1 MFAAVPCQN
10 LPKLHKLVADDI
22 PKLRTIFGAW
32 KEMRETYQK
41 QLEHP
46 THEFD
51 TPVSVSKKNSFKREE
66 PLKAALGIE
75 ILEMVC

>member
-1 MFAAVPCQN
+1 M
-10 LPKLHKLVADDI
+10 VADDI
-22 PKLRTIFGAW
+22 PKPKTIFGAW

-51 TPVSVSKKNSFKREE
+51 TPVSVSKKNNFKREE
-66 PLKAALGIE
+66 PLEAALGIE
-75 ILEMVC
+75 ILEMVCCLVSGLDRA

>member
-1 MFAAVPCQN
+1 M
-10 LPKLHKLVADDI
+10 VAGDI
-22 PKLRTIFGAW
+22 PKPKKMFGAW

-51 TPVSVSKKNSFKREE
+51 TPVSVLKKNNFKSEE
-66 PLKAALGIE
+66 PLEAALRLE

>member
-1 MFAAVPCQN
+1 MFAAVPCYN

-22 PKLRTIFGAW
+22 PKPRIMLGAW

-46 THEFD
+46 TYEFD
-51 TPVSVSKKNSFKREE
+51 TQVSASRKDNSKREE
-66 PLKAALGIE
+66 PLEATLGIE
-75 ILEMVC
+75 TLEMVH

>member
-1 MFAAVPCQN
+1 M
-10 LPKLHKLVADDI
+10 VADDI
-22 PKLRTIFGAW
+22 PKPRTMFGAW

-51 TPVSVSKKNSFKREE
+51 TQVSASRKDNSRREE
-66 PLKAALGIE
+66 QLEATLGIE
-75 ILEMVC
+75 TLEMAH